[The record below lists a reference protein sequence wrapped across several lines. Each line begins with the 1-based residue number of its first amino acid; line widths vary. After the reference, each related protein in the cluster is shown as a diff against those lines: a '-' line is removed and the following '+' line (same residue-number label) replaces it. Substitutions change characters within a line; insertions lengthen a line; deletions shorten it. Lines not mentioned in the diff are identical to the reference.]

1 MVDPWRKRE
10 ASAAAFVG
18 SAKLPTTSAL
28 SASPCGAT
36 NSSIASKDILTV
48 VSPFF
53 LFSLTLLTSSVTV
66 LQQRLARQHKLQFFR
81 AVACFFKAMALDK
94 QVTNLGTVMD
104 DRSKQMLTGP
114 PIPLLV
120 KMSAPNSLAFLIQAS
135 VSMAEIWFIG
145 RLGSLSLA
153 AIALVFPLL
162 MLTQTLSGGAMG
174 GAVASAIARALGAG
188 DLARAENLI
197 WHAIALAGAGSLLL
211 LALFLLVGDRFLG
224 FMGGTG
230 EILEQA
236 IGYSLIL
243 FTGGICLWLV
253 GVVSAVFRGM
263 GNMRFPA
270 AMMALSAILQI
281 PLSGAMILG
290 AFGLPGLGISG
301 AAISAIVSAL
311 LLSAVMLLH
320 LASGSG
326 AIRLRLSA
334 LRFRKELFD
343 DILGVALPG
352 SISPVLTVLTIVLLT
367 AFVGRFGEEALAGY
381 GIGSRIEF
389 LMISPCLWH
398 WRCHDLLSRDWY
410 WRGGCAAC
418 RNHRL
423 GRRLWRSAYG
433 RHHRIGVG
441 PVSKRMD
448 SLLHLRSCGL
458 RHRAA
463 LHTNCWTVFFIL
475 RHRLGA
481 VLWLSGRKRHALAGH
496 HSLLA
501 LCCRHRRRANAHE
514 LHRSCSAKCIL
525 CGSRLYAGLWRHHDG
540 CA

>member
-1 MVDPWRKRE
+1 M
-10 ASAAAFVG
+10 
-18 SAKLPTTSAL
+18 
-28 SASPCGAT
+28 
-36 NSSIASKDILTV
+36 

-81 AVACFFKAMALDK
+81 AVACIFKAMALEK

-290 AFGLPGLGISG
+290 AFGFPGLGIRG

-320 LASGSG
+320 LACGSG

-352 SISPVLTVLTIVLLT
+352 SISPILTVLTIVLLT

-389 LMISPCLWH
+389 LMIPLVFGIGAAMTSLVGIGIGAGDVQRAETIGWV
-398 WRCHDLLSRDWY
+398 
-410 WRGGCAAC
+410 GGFGAA
-418 RNHRL
+418 L
-423 GRRLWRSAYG
+423 MAGI
-433 RHHRIGVG
+433 IGLVLALFPNVWIPYFTSDPVVYDTAQRYIQIVG
-441 PVSKRMD
+441 PCFSFYGIGLVLYFGSQGASAMRWPVIT
-448 SLLHLRSCGL
+448 LCLRFVVAIGGALMLMSYTDL
-458 RHRAA
+458 AVQSVFYAA
-463 LHTNCWTVFFIL
+463 AASMLVYGATMMGAL
-475 RHRLGA
+475 KLGA
-481 VLWLSGRKRHALAGH
+481 WRVSGV
-496 HSLLA
+496 
-501 LCCRHRRRANAHE
+501 AN
-514 LHRSCSAKCIL
+514 
-525 CGSRLYAGLWRHHDG
+525 GN
-540 CA
+540 

>member
-1 MVDPWRKRE
+1 
-10 ASAAAFVG
+10 
-18 SAKLPTTSAL
+18 
-28 SASPCGAT
+28 
-36 NSSIASKDILTV
+36 
-48 VSPFF
+48 
-53 LFSLTLLTSSVTV
+53 
-66 LQQRLARQHKLQFFR
+66 
-81 AVACFFKAMALDK
+81 
-94 QVTNLGTVMD
+94 MD
-104 DRSKQMLTGP
+104 ERSKHMLTAP
-114 PIPLLV
+114 PVSLLV
-120 KMSAPNSLAFLIQAS
+120 TMSAPNSLAFLIQAS

-174 GAVASAIARALGAG
+174 GAVASAVARALGAG

-197 WHAIALAGAGSLLL
+197 WHAIALAGASSLLL

-224 FMGGTG
+224 FMGGSG

-236 IGYSLIL
+236 VGYSLIL
-243 FTGGICLWLV
+243 FSGGFCLWLV

-290 AFGLPGLGISG
+290 AFGFKGLGITG
-301 AAISAIVSAL
+301 AAISAIASAL
-311 LLSAVMLLH
+311 LLSAVMLVH
-320 LASGSG
+320 LASGGG

-389 LMISPCLWH
+389 LIIPLVFGIGATMTSLV
-398 WRCHDLLSRDWY
+398 
-410 WRGGCAAC
+410 G
-418 RNHRL
+418 
-423 GRRLWRSAYG
+423 
-433 RHHRIGVG
+433 IGVG
-441 PVSKRMD
+441 AGDLQRAETIGWV
-448 SLLHLRSCGL
+448 GGFG
-458 RHRAA
+458 AA
-463 LHTNCWTVFFIL
+463 LVAGMIGLVLALFPNAWIPYFTSDPVVYDTARSFIQIVGPCFSFYGLGLVLYFGSQGASAMRWPVIALCLRCVVAIGGAITLMSHTDLALQSVFYAAAASML
-475 RHRLGA
+475 VYGATMMGALKLGA
-481 VLWLSGRKRHALAGH
+481 WRVSGVTNG
-496 HSLLA
+496 
-501 LCCRHRRRANAHE
+501 N
-514 LHRSCSAKCIL
+514 
-525 CGSRLYAGLWRHHDG
+525 
-540 CA
+540 